1 MINDTASSAN
11 RTHIGIFG
19 RMNAGK
25 SSLINAF
32 VSQDVSIVSDKAGTT
47 TDVVKKPM
55 EIHGIGPVVLL
66 DTAGFD
72 DSGELGE
79 KRTEAA
85 KKAMLQ
91 TDLALVLFTEEEDD
105 LIERTWIHEL
115 QKQRTPVIAV
125 ISQADRRDRQEMQR
139 LYNRLTKTMDIP
151 VIICSAL
158 THEGID
164 ALKETMIRV
173 IGEMKNTRT
182 ITGSLIENG
191 ASVMLVM
198 PQDPQAPK
206 GRLIQPQAQTI
217 RELLERHCVITG
229 VALEEMQGA
238 LDNMK
243 KAPDLIITDSQV
255 FDEVSRMTPA
265 ESKLTSF
272 SILFAAFKGDI
283 DYYAESAHKID
294 ELDEHAKIL
303 IAECCSHAPLSE
315 DIGRVKIPR
324 MLRKKIGEGLKID
337 VYAGMDFPEDLQ
349 QYDLVIQCGGCM
361 FNRKYI
367 CSRIEKAKEAGVAM
381 TNYGIAIAKLK
392 GILDKVV
399 MP

>member
-1 MINDTASSAN
+1 
-11 RTHIGIFG
+11 
-19 RMNAGK
+19 
-25 SSLINAF
+25 
-32 VSQDVSIVSDKAGTT
+32 
-47 TDVVKKPM
+47 
-55 EIHGIGPVVLL
+55 
-66 DTAGFD
+66 
-72 DSGELGE
+72 
-79 KRTEAA
+79 
-85 KKAMLQ
+85 
-91 TDLALVLFTEEEDD
+91 
-105 LIERTWIHEL
+105 
-115 QKQRTPVIAV
+115 
-125 ISQADRRDRQEMQR
+125 
-139 LYNRLTKTMDIP
+139 
-151 VIICSAL
+151 L